1 MADRNTDILLIGGG
15 IASASAAAELRAN
28 GFEGSILLATREQDP
43 PYHRPPVTKDYLQGR
58 VSREQTYVYD
68 ADWYDRNEVELL
80 LRAPVMALDPEA
92 RTARVGK
99 EQIAF
104 GQALLATGAMVRRLQ
119 IPGATL
125 DGIHYLRALG
135 NADKLRDEI
144 GQAGRV
150 TVVGGSYIA
159 TEVAASLTALG
170 RPVTMVMQEQLPL
183 ERTFGKSV
191 GRLVA
196 DELQARGVTL
206 IGDAHVAGFDGTER
220 VEVVLTASGERIP
233 SGVVVVGVGAIAD
246 SKLAQNAGFE
256 LGNSGGVRCDQM
268 LRTSFPAVFAAGDVC
283 EYSSLLHGTQV
294 RIEHEDLAAAQGRHA
309 ARNMLDGAERPFTE
323 VPYFW
328 SDLADWLTLEYVGL
342 GGPWDRADV
351 EAVEHPLRFSVR
363 YTHRG
368 RLTGV
373 CSVGGGADLERAR
386 DELAATEQALTR

>member
-28 GFEGSILLATREQDP
+28 GFEGSILLVTREQDP

-58 VSREQTYVYD
+58 SSREHVYVHD
-68 ADWYDRNEVELL
+68 ADWYERNDVELL
-80 LRAPVMALDPEA
+80 LRAPVMALDAEA
-92 RTARVGK
+92 RTAKVGK
-99 EQIAF
+99 DQVAF

-135 NADKLRDEI
+135 NADKLRDEV
-144 GQAGRV
+144 GQAARV

-170 RPVTMVMQEQLPL
+170 RPVTMVMQEQFPL
-183 ERTFGKSV
+183 ERTFGESV

-196 DELQARGVTL
+196 EELRARGVTL
-206 IGDAHVAGFDGTER
+206 IAGADVAGFDGNER
-220 VEVVLTASGERIP
+220 VEAVLTASGERVP

-246 SKLAQNAGFE
+246 SKLAKSAGLE
-256 LGNSGGVRCDQM
+256 LGNSGGVRCDRT
-268 LRTSFPAVFAAGDVC
+268 LRTSSPAVFAAGDVC
-283 EYSSLLHGTQV
+283 EYDSLLHGTQV

-309 ARNMLDGAERPFTE
+309 ARNMLEAAEAPFTE

-342 GGPWDRADV
+342 GGPWDSADV
-351 EAVEHPLRFSVR
+351 DALEHPLRFSVR
-363 YTHRG
+363 YTHHG

-373 CSVGGGADLERAR
+373 CSV
-386 DELAATEQALTR
+386 